1 MPSTWKT
8 VPVFI
13 SSTFRDMHAERD
25 HLVRFIFPRLREEL
39 LKRRVHLV
47 EVDLRWGVTAE
58 QDALR
63 VCREVIDECRPRFLC
78 ILGGRYGWTPPGQ
91 DRSITADEIHYAA
104 LDDPGLRDHCFFYFR
119 DPRAT
124 EAMAEQVPG
133 EFCEPPA
140 SDRARQL
147 DELKHAI
154 VAAGFEPFVYSAH
167 WDRRR
172 NRLAG
177 LEALG
182 ERVCADLLAS
192 IDRERGVAAEEA
204 APHSLAEENAAMES
218 FAAER
223 TQQYVVGSRQPLLN
237 ELTAFASSRAQPNAL
252 VLTGEPGSGKSALL
266 GYFYRQYT
274 AAHPEEIV
282 LAHFVGAS
290 EGSTSVRRML
300 QRLCAEIEQAVHNEL
315 AEEEREHE
323 IPDDFPGLCEAFLR
337 LLVKA
342 ARRKRVVIVLD
353 ALEPARP
360 GRRGTPAGLA
370 SRGAAGER
378 AFRPVVAAPPR
389 PGDATSAGRPR
400 REATLPLLSGAD
412 AEAIIAQF
420 LGRYHKRMSGEQVQA
435 LLAKPEGSN
444 PLYLLMALEEL
455 RTLGSFE
462 ELTDRVRTLPGG
474 VKLLFLHILQ
484 DRLTN
489 DPGFRDE
496 TGRPVGA
503 QLVQQFVCLLGVS
516 RHGLSQAEL
525 VDLPRAGR
533 PAG

>member
-1 MPSTWKT
+1 MPAA
-8 VPVFI
+8 VPL
-13 SSTFRDMHAERD
+13 H
-25 HLVRFIFPRLREEL
+25 P
-39 LKRRVHLV
+39 
-47 EVDLRWGVTAE
+47 
-58 QDALR
+58 
-63 VCREVIDECRPRFLC
+63 
-78 ILGGRYGWTPPGQ
+78 GWPLWMDPPGQ
-91 DRSITADEIHYAA
+91 GRSITADEIHYAA
-104 LDDPGLRDHCFFYFR
+104 LDYPGLRDHCFFYFR

-124 EAMAEQVPG
+124 EAMAERVPG

-147 DELKHAI
+147 DELKRAI

-204 APHSLAEENAAMES
+204 VPHSHAEENAAMES

-237 ELTAFASSRAQPNAL
+237 ELTAFASSREQPNAL

-282 LAHFVGAS
+282 LR
-290 EGSTSVRRML
+290 TSSVPAKARPAFGGCCNGCARKSAGRPRRT
-300 QRLCAEIEQAVHNEL
+300 RGRK
-315 AEEEREHE
+315 REHE
-323 IPDDFPGLCEAFLR
+323 IPEDFPGLGEAFLR

-342 ARRKRVVIVLD
+342 ARRKRLVIVLD
-353 ALEPARP
+353 AFNQLDPADGAHGLGWLPEDPPANVRFVLSSLPHPALETL
-360 GRRGTPAGLA
+360 RR
-370 SRGAAGER
+370 R
-378 AFRPVVAAPPR
+378 
-389 PGDATSAGRPR
+389 AGRA

-420 LGRYHKRMSGEQVQA
+420 LGRYHKRLSGEQVQA
-435 LLAKPEGSN
+435 LLAKPAGSN

-462 ELTDRVRTLPGG
+462 ELTDRIRTLPGG

-484 DRLTN
+484 DRL
-489 DPGFRDE
+489 
-496 TGRPVGA
+496 
-503 QLVQQFVCLLGVS
+503 
-516 RHGLSQAEL
+516 
-525 VDLPRAGR
+525 
-533 PAG
+533 